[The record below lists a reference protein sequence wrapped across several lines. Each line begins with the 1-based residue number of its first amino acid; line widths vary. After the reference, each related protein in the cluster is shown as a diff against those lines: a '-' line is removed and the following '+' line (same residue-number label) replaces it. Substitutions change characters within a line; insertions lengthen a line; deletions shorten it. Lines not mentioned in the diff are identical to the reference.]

1 MAITHIFIYG
11 VKGRFESD
19 FLYFAIYLGKCLKT
33 HLNCLAVA
41 LLDNI
46 YLSLDW
52 FRNLLT

>member
-46 YLSLDW
+46 YLTLDW